1 MRLFPLIIAS
11 ALALGACR
19 NSGQADN
26 AIKQDDG
33 LTAANIVAND
43 VTAIDAVTAQ
53 AANIADDVDY
63 SDMLNALANNAADS
77 ATPPA
82 KPGTSRSTPAAR
94 PNAQPSAPA
103 ATQNE
108 TTTNAQ

>member
-26 AIKQDDG
+26 AANQDES

-63 SDMLNALANNAADS
+63 SDMLNALANNGVEAG
-77 ATPPA
+77 TPPA
-82 KPGTSRSTPAAR
+82 RPDTPRTRPAAR
-94 PNAQPSAPA
+94 PNPPA

-108 TTTNAQ
+108 TATNAQ

>member
-26 AIKQDDG
+26 AINQDDG

-63 SDMLNALANNAADS
+63 SDMLNALANNGVEAG
-77 ATPPA
+77 TPPA
-82 KPGTSRSTPAAR
+82 RPDTPRTRPTAR
-94 PNAQPSAPA
+94 PNPPA

-108 TTTNAQ
+108 PAATNAQ